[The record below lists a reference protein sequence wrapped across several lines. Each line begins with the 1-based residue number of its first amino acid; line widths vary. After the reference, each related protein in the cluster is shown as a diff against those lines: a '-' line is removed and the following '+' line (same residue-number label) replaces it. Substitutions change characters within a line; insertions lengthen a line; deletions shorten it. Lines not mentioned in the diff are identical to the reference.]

1 VGDLAEPQPS
11 SLGSRALRN
20 TALLLS
26 GRVTSRLLALVTV
39 IATARHLNDAG
50 FGRFQT
56 VVTYVALVSVL
67 IDLGFN
73 TLYTREAARQPDLV
87 GRFLRNV
94 LSTRLLFA
102 VLGLLVLAVALAIPR
117 LEDLFLPAFAVML
130 LSAYANVLRSTF
142 YATGRLGYEAVAV
155 VLESILLLGLVLL
168 GVVLHEGIA
177 YFLWAYALQYLFSC
191 VYFAAVLHLTGMVRF
206 GWEFDLPLFREWFW
220 KALPFALTFVLTT
233 IYFKIDVPILQV
245 FRPFTEV
252 GWYSLAYKPIE
263 AILFLPSTIF
273 NVVFPVLSVYF
284 HREPERLPRAIDQF
298 YRALLAL
305 GWPITVGVVLL
316 SAGISDLFRLYPQS
330 EVALQILGAGIFLMF
345 VTNAFIG
352 ALNAMDRQV
361 LFTWAALVSL
371 VVNVMLNLILIPP
384 LGYLGSAWATD
395 LTEVALLAVCWFF
408 VARHGHRVALHSLSW
423 RILLAGVL
431 MGLVLLPMRSFH
443 GPLVLVAILV
453 GMAVYGFALLLLR
466 AVSAGELGLLRRAL
480 VRR

>member
-1 VGDLAEPQPS
+1 MTDVAAPEPR

-20 TALLLS
+20 TAILLT

-73 TLYTREAARQPDLV
+73 TLYTREAAREPEQL

-94 LSTRLLFA
+94 LSTRVLFS
-102 VLGLLVLAVALAIPR
+102 VLGLVVLAGALAIPH
-117 LEDLFLPAFAVML
+117 LEDLLLPAFAVML

-168 GVVLHEGIA
+168 GISLHLGIA
-177 YFLWAYALQYLFSC
+177 YFLWAYAIQYLFSC
-191 VYFAAVLHLTGMVRF
+191 AYFATVIHLTRMARF
-206 GWEFDLPLFREWFW
+206 GWEFDVPLFREWFW

-273 NVVFPVLSVYF
+273 NVVFPVLSIYF
-284 HREPERLPRAIDQF
+284 HREPARLPRAINQF
-298 YRALLAL
+298 YRALLGL
-305 GWPITVGVVLL
+305 GWPITIGVVLL
-316 SAGISDLFRLYPQS
+316 TTGIADLFRLYPQS
-330 EVALQILGAGIFLMF
+330 VPALQVLGGGIFLMF

-361 LFTWAALVSL
+361 LFTWAAFISL
-371 VVNVMLNLILIPP
+371 VVNVGLNLILIPP
-384 LGYLGSAWATD
+384 FGYLGSAWATN
-395 LTEVALLAVCWFF
+395 LTEIALLGVCWVF
-408 VARHGHRVALHSLSW
+408 VARHSHRVPLHSLSW
-423 RILLAGVL
+423 RILLAGVV
-431 MGLVLLPMRSFH
+431 MGLALIPLRSLH

-453 GMAVYGFALLLLR
+453 GMAVYGAALLVLR
-466 AVSAGELGLLRRAL
+466 AVSRDEMAMLRQAL